1 MLMRGIGD
9 IVLESPHHG
18 CVPHHPV
25 SNITSSCNQPYP
37 PTPQLTSIEQQLPKP
52 IYATDPQL
60 YGLATEKTHS
70 SVQPFHNCLP
80 QGKHSKFYIKGAQWN
95 YIYITNLQYKS

>member
-25 SNITSSCNQPYP
+25 SNINSSCNQPYP
-37 PTPQLTSIEQQLPKP
+37 STLQLTSKAPNHTENDADACSGNKSRSRELFVDVVDEMM
-52 IYATDPQL
+52 YAAS
-60 YGLATEKTHS
+60 G
-70 SVQPFHNCLP
+70 
-80 QGKHSKFYIKGAQWN
+80 
-95 YIYITNLQYKS
+95 

>member
-25 SNITSSCNQPYP
+25 SNINSSCNQPYP
-37 PTPQLTSIEQQLPKP
+37 STLQLTSKAPSH
-52 IYATDPQL
+52 
-60 YGLATEKTHS
+60 TENDADAC
-70 SVQPFHNCLP
+70 FGN
-80 QGKHSKFYIKGAQWN
+80 
-95 YIYITNLQYKS
+95 KSWSRELFVAVVDEMMCAASG

>member
-37 PTPQLTSIEQQLPKP
+37 PTPQLTSKAPSHTEIDAD
-52 IYATDPQL
+52 ATQKLMPMPAL
-60 YGLATEKTHS
+60 EINHGLE
-70 SVQPFHNCLP
+70 NCL
-80 QGKHSKFYIKGAQWN
+80 W
-95 YIYITNLQYKS
+95 LL

>member
-18 CVPHHPV
+18 CVPHHQV

-37 PTPQLTSIEQQLPKP
+37 PAPQLTSKAPSH
-52 IYATDPQL
+52 
-60 YGLATEKTHS
+60 TENDADAC
-70 SVQPFHNCLP
+70 FGN
-80 QGKHSKFYIKGAQWN
+80 
-95 YIYITNLQYKS
+95 KSWSRELFVAVVDEMMCAASG

>member
-25 SNITSSCNQPYP
+25 SNINSSCNQPYP
-37 PTPQLTSIEQQLPKP
+37 STLQLTSKAPNH
-52 IYATDPQL
+52 
-60 YGLATEKTHS
+60 TENDADAS
-70 SVQPFHNCLP
+70 SGN
-80 QGKHSKFYIKGAQWN
+80 
-95 YIYITNLQYKS
+95 KSWSRELFVAVVDEMMCAASG

>member
-25 SNITSSCNQPYP
+25 SNINSGCNQPYP
-37 PTPQLTSIEQQLPKP
+37 STLQLTSKAPNHTENDADACSGNKSWSRELFVAVVDEMM
-52 IYATDPQL
+52 YAAS
-60 YGLATEKTHS
+60 G
-70 SVQPFHNCLP
+70 
-80 QGKHSKFYIKGAQWN
+80 
-95 YIYITNLQYKS
+95 